1 MAEESKYEYTCP
13 RCHAGL
19 KSDLG
24 YCPECGFIG
33 RLEHRVLRLTAM
45 TAAGKLVLTEPPFQV
60 TKDKRR
66 GEVSDTN
73 NGSFQYKCP
82 RCGARTGKAFGR
94 CPDSRS
100 CGYVGP
106 MQSVS
111 VPGEEVAR

>member
-1 MAEESKYEYTCP
+1 MAEESRYEYACP

-19 KSDLG
+19 KTDLG

-45 TAAGKLVLTEPPFQV
+45 TAAGKLVLDELPFQAV
-60 TKDKRR
+60 RKKRQ
-66 GEVSDTN
+66 VDSPDTN
-73 NGSFQYKCP
+73 SGAFGYKCP
-82 RCGARTGKAFGR
+82 RCGARTSRAFGR

-106 MQSVS
+106 MQSLS
-111 VPGEEVAR
+111 VQGEEATR